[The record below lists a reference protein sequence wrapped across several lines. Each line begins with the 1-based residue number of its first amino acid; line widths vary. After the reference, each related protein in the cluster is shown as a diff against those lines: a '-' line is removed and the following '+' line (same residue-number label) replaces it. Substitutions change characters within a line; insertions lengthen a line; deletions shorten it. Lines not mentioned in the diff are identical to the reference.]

1 MHHTCHRVGAT
12 YALQIVNTTPSEAT
26 FEASC
31 HALFVGATC
40 AHGGAMT
47 EIWWTFFFS
56 SLFFLSFP
64 RWNIKV
70 SFHLF
75 FVSNLVL
82 IFFISICSVF
92 LFLFFSSISSH
103 HLISFNLYI
112 KFSHSFYCY
121 FVFFFPSPNWV
132 LFSMLS
138 ISIWFQFFYISN
150 LIPIILLLF
159 LLYILDLLYCILFQF
174 HLFLFHRFR
183 IFLHYF

>member
-12 YALQIVNTTPSEAT
+12 YALQIVNTTPSGAT

-47 EIWWTFFFS
+47 ELWWTFFFS

-82 IFFISICSVF
+82 ILFISICSVF
-92 LFLFFSSISSH
+92 FYFLFFSSISSH

-112 KFSHSFYCY
+112 KFSHSF
-121 FVFFFPSPNWV
+121 
-132 LFSMLS
+132 
-138 ISIWFQFFYISN
+138 
-150 LIPIILLLF
+150 LLLF
-159 LLYILDLLYCILFQF
+159 RFFFLLLIEFCFQCYLLAFDFNFFIYQI
-174 HLFLFHRFR
+174 
-183 IFLHYF
+183 